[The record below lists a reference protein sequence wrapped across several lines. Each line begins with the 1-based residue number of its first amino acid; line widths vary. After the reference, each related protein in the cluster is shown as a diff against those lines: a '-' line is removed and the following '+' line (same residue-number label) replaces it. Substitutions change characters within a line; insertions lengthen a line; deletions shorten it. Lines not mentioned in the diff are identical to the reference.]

1 LTPAS
6 AVTFSLFKEH
16 KRTHENDT
24 TKDGKN
30 DTNTKLKLKQKNL
43 KLTMAQDGGAKRVW
57 VSPNAMA
64 CRSGTLWA

>member
-30 DTNTKLKLKQKNL
+30 DTNTKLKLKQKKL
-43 KLTMAQDGGAKRVW
+43 KI
-57 VSPNAMA
+57 NN
-64 CRSGTLWA
+64 GTRWWCQARLGVAERYGL